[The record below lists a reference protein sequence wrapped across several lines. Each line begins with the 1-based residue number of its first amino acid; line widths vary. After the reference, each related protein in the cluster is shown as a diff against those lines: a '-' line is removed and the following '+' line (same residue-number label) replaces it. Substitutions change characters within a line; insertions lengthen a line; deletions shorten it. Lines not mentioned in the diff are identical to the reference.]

1 MAVIT
6 VCYLNQTGFEVELPL
21 DIKRKISMLKFISTE
36 KRWYTFEEISQHINI
51 STKTISKDL
60 LMITDILPSTWEIKV
75 QKGYGVQLIMPINAS
90 IEEIITCFFRTS
102 IKFKILDIL
111 FHCENATVACI
122 ADKLYVQSYVVTKS
136 LKRIEKDLSHYNL
149 KLQRKPLRI
158 VGTEW
163 EVLLM
168 YTEFY
173 LKASLY
179 SEWPFS
185 CEQSSILKFI
195 ENAESYMGRH
205 FYISSKR
212 FASYYLSTLLTR
224 KQQGYSNEW
233 KDLFSSLQTSNFYI
247 ISKQLETLEQ
257 TFSISFSEADKM
269 IVTILFNSLN
279 YTYIDADKIKKQ
291 DMTTLRTGKVAI
303 FTLVKKFIDR
313 LFHTLEDKFIKE
325 EQFIC
330 MLIEHFRK
338 RIYLLHVHSH
348 IKHIET
354 VDIQYIKR
362 KYLKTFLQVKKVYYD
377 WIQEYEIAT
386 YVPDEE
392 IIDIVLYIE
401 SYRIISNTT
410 AKRIIIICKE
420 GEAWKQ
426 YISALLKGEFGNK
439 IELVTKN
446 VQNILKEHPNPTE
459 NIDFIISTIPLE
471 LQHSPVILIQS
482 IITERDLQN
491 IRNFINL

>member
-1 MAVIT
+1 M
-6 VCYLNQTGFEVELPL
+6 CYLNQTGFEVELPL
-21 DIKRKISMLKFISTE
+21 DIKRKILMLKFISAE
-36 KRWYTFEEISQHINI
+36 KRWYTFEEISQHIKI

-75 QKGYGVQLIMPINAS
+75 KKGYGVKLFMPINAS
-90 IEEIITCFFRTS
+90 IEEIITYFFRTS
-102 IKFKILDIL
+102 IKFKILGIL

-122 ADKLYVQSYVVTKS
+122 ADKLYVQPYVVTKS

-158 VGTEW
+158 VGSEW
-163 EVLLM
+163 EILLM
-168 YTEFY
+168 YSELY

-195 ENAESYMGRH
+195 ENAESYMRRH

-247 ISKQLETLEQ
+247 ISTQLEPLEQ
-257 TFSISFSEADKM
+257 KFNVSLSEADKM
-269 IVTILFNSLN
+269 IVTILFNSLY
-279 YTYIDADKIKKQ
+279 YTYIDADKVKKQ
-291 DMTTLRTGKVAI
+291 DMTTLKEGKVAI
-303 FTLVKKFIDR
+303 FTLVKEFINR
-313 LFHTLEDKFIKE
+313 LFQTLEDKFIKE

-330 MLIEHFRK
+330 ILIEHFRK

-348 IKHIET
+348 IKRFET

-377 WIQEYEIAT
+377 WIQEYQIAT

-401 SYRIISNTT
+401 SYRITYNNT
-410 AKRIIIICKE
+410 AKKMIIISEE
-420 GEAWKQ
+420 GESWKH
-426 YISALLKGEFGNK
+426 YISALLKKEFGNK
-439 IELVTKN
+439 IELITKN
-446 VQNILKEHPNPTE
+446 VRNILKEHTNTTK
-459 NIDFIISTIPLE
+459 NIDFIVSTIPLD
-471 LQHSPVILIQS
+471 LKYYPVILIQP